1 MADRQSE
8 PHAHPASFR
17 DPASR
22 VYLHEGRIIRAL
34 SSSAAQDYRFCSES
48 GLLKALVEKGH
59 LIDPGTIV
67 KVRATGG
74 FRSMA
79 LLV

>member
-17 DPASR
+17 D
-22 VYLHEGRIIRAL
+22 L
-34 SSSAAQDYRFCSES
+34 AAQDYRFCSES